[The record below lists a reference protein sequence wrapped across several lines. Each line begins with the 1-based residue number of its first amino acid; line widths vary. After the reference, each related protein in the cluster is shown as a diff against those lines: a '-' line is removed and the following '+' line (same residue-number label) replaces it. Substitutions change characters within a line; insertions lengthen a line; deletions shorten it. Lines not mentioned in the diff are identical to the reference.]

1 VEALRKETA
10 AEPPETE
17 TELEEVNRGEPM
29 VIIGI
34 AFCSTLTLLV
44 GICIGWWLRGK

>member
-1 VEALRKETA
+1 MEALKRESA
-10 AEPPETE
+10 PEEPEAEIG
-17 TELEEVNRGEPM
+17 EVSRGEPM

-34 AFCSTLTLLV
+34 AFCSALMLLV